1 MSELSLKTH
10 IEKVEE
16 QVKIAGQ
23 QLLAELAFHHDRG
36 LVSLLSS
43 NNRRR
48 YRVLILG
55 KDTGAAAHGPQAQHG
70 VVVCHGK
77 RGRE

>member
-1 MSELSLKTH
+1 MKTH

-43 NNRRR
+43 NRRQ

-55 KDTGAAAHGPQAQHG
+55 EDTGAAAYGPQAQHG
-70 VVVCHGK
+70 VIVCHGE
-77 RGRE
+77 RSRE